1 MENVVPPFKVDVAGT
16 FLLPAAL
23 REAREQYRNE
33 QISLLTLRAVEDA
46 EIRNLVDRLKAEGLK
61 VVTDGRFRSDAW
73 PLDFMCGLDGIRF
86 RDDRKTSVELTGRID
101 VHHHPV
107 LDDFVFLTGVTGG
120 DVIAKQVLPAP
131 SRLLAELMKDANRTE
146 LDSVYPD
153 REILLVDLAQT
164 YQKLIMELYRSG
176 CRYLQLD
183 DATRTVTD
191 NAIRVN
197 NMALENLPADLFIA
211 FHSPTEMLFSLQ
223 GIHAFFLDYDSECCG
238 NNRLLWFIREKQSVF
253 GFVLSHYP
261 VEEELEELGAKID
274 QIIRYIPSHRFS
286 LCIPNAEVLPSE
298 SYEAAEE
305 KQWHTLK
312 MAEMV
317 AGELWPEEG

>member
-1 MENVVPPFKVDVAGT
+1 MRG
-16 FLLPAAL
+16 
-23 REAREQYRNE
+23 R
-33 QISLLTLRAVEDA
+33 
-46 EIRNLVDRLKAEGLK
+46 RLY
-61 VVTDGRFRSDAW
+61 VRI
-73 PLDFMCGLDGIRF
+73 DGIRF

-120 DVIAKQVLPAP
+120 DVIAKQVLAP

-223 GIHAFFLDYDSECCG
+223 GIHAFSSITIRNVG
-238 NNRLLWFIREKQSVF
+238 KNRLLWFIREKQSVF

-261 VEEELEELGAKID
+261 VEEELEELRAKID
-274 QIIRYIPSHRFS
+274 QIIRYIPSHRFRCAYPMPKCC
-286 LCIPNAEVLPSE
+286 LRNLM
-298 SYEAAEE
+298 
-305 KQWHTLK
+305 KLLK
-312 MAEMV
+312 KNS
-317 AGELWPEEG
+317 GIH

>member
-191 NAIRVN
+191 PCQQHGFGESSRRSFHCFSFTYRDAFLATGDSCFFPRLRFGMLRQEPFVVVHPREAICVWLRTFPLSRGGRAGRV
-197 NMALENLPADLFIA
+197 
-211 FHSPTEMLFSLQ
+211 
-223 GIHAFFLDYDSECCG
+223 
-238 NNRLLWFIREKQSVF
+238 
-253 GFVLSHYP
+253 
-261 VEEELEELGAKID
+261 
-274 QIIRYIPSHRFS
+274 
-286 LCIPNAEVLPSE
+286 E
-298 SYEAAEE
+298 S
-305 KQWHTLK
+305 QDRPDHTLYSF
-312 MAEMV
+312 APFLAVHTQCRSV
-317 AGELWPEEG
+317 AFGIL

>member
-223 GIHAFFLDYDSECCG
+223 GIHAFSSITIRNVAARTVCCG
-238 NNRLLWFIREKQSVF
+238 SSARSNLCLASYF
-253 GFVLSHYP
+253 P
-261 VEEELEELGAKID
+261 
-274 QIIRYIPSHRFS
+274 IIPWRKSWKS
-286 LCIPNAEVLPSE
+286 
-298 SYEAAEE
+298 
-305 KQWHTLK
+305 
-312 MAEMV
+312 
-317 AGELWPEEG
+317 

>member
-211 FHSPTEMLFSLQ
+211 FIHLPRCFSRYRGFMLFSS
-223 GIHAFFLDYDSECCG
+223 ITIRNVAARTVCCG
-238 NNRLLWFIREKQSVF
+238 SSARSN
-253 GFVLSHYP
+253 LSLASYFR
-261 VEEELEELGAKID
+261 
-274 QIIRYIPSHRFS
+274 IIPWRKSWKS
-286 LCIPNAEVLPSE
+286 
-298 SYEAAEE
+298 
-305 KQWHTLK
+305 
-312 MAEMV
+312 
-317 AGELWPEEG
+317 

>member
-73 PLDFMCGLDGIRF
+73 PLDFMCGLVGIRF

-211 FHSPTEMLFSLQ
+211 FHSPTEMLFLATGDSC
-223 GIHAFFLDYDSECCG
+223 FFP
-238 NNRLLWFIREKQSVF
+238 RLRFGMLRQEPFVVVHPREAICVWLRTF
-253 GFVLSHYP
+253 PLSRGGRAGR
-261 VEEELEELGAKID
+261 VESQD
-274 QIIRYIPSHRFS
+274 RPD
-286 LCIPNAEVLPSE
+286 
-298 SYEAAEE
+298 
-305 KQWHTLK
+305 HTLYSF
-312 MAEMV
+312 APFLAVHTQCRSV
-317 AGELWPEEG
+317 AFGIL